1 MNQFNF
7 TYNGR
12 FYHLLKELVGKSL
25 FDFGDYFKDYVEYTT
40 KEGNLQGLED
50 YCNRT
55 NQDYDEKLKLS
66 CEISIRYVS
75 TSFFEYE
82 VIVPRFISPYD
93 VKENTESYQKWKNL
107 IQNL

>member
-7 TYNGR
+7 IYNDT
-12 FYHLLKELVGKSL
+12 FYRLRKELVGKSL
-25 FDFGDYFKDYVEYTT
+25 FDFGDYFKDYIEYIK
-40 KEGNLQGLED
+40 KEGNLKGLED

-55 NQDYDEKLKLS
+55 NQDYNKKLKLS
-66 CEISIRYVS
+66 CEIIIIYVNNY
-75 TSFFEYE
+75 FFDYE
-82 VIVPRFISPYD
+82 VIVPRFISSYD

>member
-7 TYNGR
+7 MNNKT
-12 FYHLLKELVGKSL
+12 FDHLLKELVGKSL
-25 FDFGDYFKDYVEYTT
+25 FDFGDHFKDYIEYIT

-55 NQDYDEKLKLS
+55 NQNYNKRLKLS
-66 CEISIRYVS
+66 CEIIVIYVS
-75 TSFFEYE
+75 NSFFDYE
-82 VIVPRFISPYD
+82 VIVPRFISSYD
-93 VKENTESYQKWKNL
+93 VKENTEPYQKWKNL